1 MFFFFYCRLT
11 MCRIGLVAMPRDR
24 NEAYSPS
31 TFASRAID
39 YACVERHGV
48 DNKLKS
54 NRKLKFKWNYLMV
67 KVLICGQPLTNESN
81 QSSLFNDLNILRFI
95 DIGTRI
101 DRIKWYSQAN
111 SQAYPKCEIDRQI
124 ARFWARQERE
134 RERTLSKKRISS
146 RVAT

>member
-1 MFFFFYCRLT
+1 
-11 MCRIGLVAMPRDR
+11 
-24 NEAYSPS
+24 
-31 TFASRAID
+31 
-39 YACVERHGV
+39 
-48 DNKLKS
+48 
-54 NRKLKFKWNYLMV
+54 MV